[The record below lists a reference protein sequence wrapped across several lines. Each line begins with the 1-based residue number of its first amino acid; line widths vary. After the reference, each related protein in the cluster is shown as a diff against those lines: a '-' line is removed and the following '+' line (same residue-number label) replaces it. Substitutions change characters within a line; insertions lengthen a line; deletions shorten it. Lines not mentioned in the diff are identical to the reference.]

1 MWLAQN
7 DQTVKQ
13 QEAARVG
20 EDLHGELG
28 SVQEVMTWA
37 LLGSLEEDGQ
47 APIPAESCGG
57 CVAPS
62 FSNCRGFF
70 PGSLL
75 ALQMG
80 RKLWQ

>member
-7 DQTVKQ
+7 DQTVKL

-20 EDLHGELG
+20 EDLHGKLE
-28 SVQEVMTWA
+28 SIREVMTWA

-47 APIPAESCGG
+47 ASIPAESCGS

-62 FSNCRGFF
+62 FSNCRGVF
-70 PGSLL
+70 PGSLP
-75 ALQMG
+75 ALQVG
-80 RKLWQ
+80 KNLWQ